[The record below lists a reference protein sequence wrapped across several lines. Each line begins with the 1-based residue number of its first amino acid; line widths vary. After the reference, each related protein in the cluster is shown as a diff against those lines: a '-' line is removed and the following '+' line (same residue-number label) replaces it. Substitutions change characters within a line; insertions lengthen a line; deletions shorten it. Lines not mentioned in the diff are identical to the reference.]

1 MKTLYLDIFS
11 GISGDMFTGAMIALG
26 VPVAHI
32 EAELKK
38 VHLSGYHVHARQETK
53 AQIAGIKFDVHCHEQ
68 EAHSHPLGTHIH
80 AGHSHPHQHGPT
92 PIFKAFAPLTNFPT
106 HDHHRTFSDI
116 RSLIDQSGLSAWV
129 KQKSIAVFRRIAV
142 AEGRI
147 HGLPEES
154 VHVHEV
160 GAIDS
165 IVDIVAACV
174 CIQALDHP
182 RILAAPVC
190 EGTGWIHCAH
200 GRFPIPAPATLAI
213 LGDAGIAISQC
224 EEENELVTPTGAALL
239 AEFVTSFGPLQNIL
253 AEKIGYG
260 LGTRDNKTR
269 PNVLRAILGESQDVN
284 HASWETDSVAV
295 LETNLDDTNP
305 ELLGFFVELAL
316 AEGALDV
323 FHTSIHMKKNRPG
336 VLLTVL
342 CEPDKADKFSEII
355 LRQTSAFGVRQT
367 TAHRRKLRREWMRI
381 STCYGDV
388 DVKIGKLGA
397 EVLHQ
402 TPEFESCKAAAVRT
416 GVPLSKVYEAVN
428 QSLNTDEE
436 SRSQK
441 PNA

>member
-38 VHLSGYHVHARQETK
+38 VDLNGYHVHARQETK
-53 AQIAGIKFDVHCHEQ
+53 AQIAGIKFDVHCHEP
-68 EAHSHPLGTHIH
+68 EAHSHPLGAHTH
-80 AGHSHPHQHGPT
+80 AGHSHPHQHGPA
-92 PIFKAFAPLTNFPT
+92 PIFKAFAPLTNFPTQPT

-147 HGLPEES
+147 HGLPEEN
-154 VHVHEV
+154 VHFHEV

-174 CIQALDHP
+174 CIEALNHP

-239 AEFVTSFGPLQNIL
+239 AEFVASFGPLQNML
-253 AEKIGYG
+253 VDKIGYG

-284 HASWETDSVAV
+284 HTSWETDSVAV

-305 ELLGFFVELAL
+305 ELLGFFVEYAL

-323 FHTSIHMKKNRPG
+323 FHTSVQMKKNRPG

-388 DVKIGKLGA
+388 DVKVGKLGD

-402 TPEFESCKAAAVRT
+402 TPEFESCKAAAMRA
-416 GVPLSKVYEAVN
+416 GVPLSKIYEAVN
-428 QSLNTDEE
+428 QSLST
-436 SRSQK
+436 
-441 PNA
+441 A